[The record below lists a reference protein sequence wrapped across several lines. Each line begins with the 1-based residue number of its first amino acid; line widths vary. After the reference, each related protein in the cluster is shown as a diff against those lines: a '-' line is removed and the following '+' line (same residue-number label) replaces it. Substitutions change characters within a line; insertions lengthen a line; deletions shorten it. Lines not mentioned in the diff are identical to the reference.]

1 MAKRAPKTVA
11 VSAVNTQ
18 ALVPYMA
25 PELAAWNE
33 SMRALDTSAFQPL
46 VVRCA
51 LASPLVSPDRTIAI
65 DGLLAFAAVRRTGQP
80 LASSANEC
88 APVEIPIERS
98 RCGRFHLA
106 SFAQFDIAKRS
117 ASFTNKRFPIREAQ
131 SMSIMTRVQES
142 TGACKG
148 FRIPREHLHV
158 DRLEWYCIGDRERVA
173 DLLCDVTSIGK
184 KRGVGMGEIVIGS
197 WRIELIEPWDG
208 FPVLRDGA
216 PLRPLPLD
224 WPGLR
229 DYEES
234 YGRITYPY
242 WDKSREDLWAAQPRV
257 M

>member
-1 MAKRAPKTVA
+1 MAKRAPKV
-11 VSAVNTQ
+11 
-18 ALVPYMA
+18 ALVAPVHQPQAPYMD
-25 PELAAWNE
+25 PKLAEWNE
-33 SMRALDTSAFQPL
+33 SMRALDASTFQPL

-51 LASPLVSPDRTIAI
+51 LTSPLVSPERTIAL
-65 DGLLAFAAVRRTGQP
+65 DSLLAFAAVRRTGQP
-80 LASSANEC
+80 IASSAHEC
-88 APVEIPIERS
+88 VPVEIPIERS

-106 SFAQFDIAKRS
+106 SFAQFEIEKRS

-131 SMSIMTRVQES
+131 SMSTMTRVQES

-158 DRLEWYCIGDRERVA
+158 DKLEWYCVGDLVRIR

-184 KRGVGMGEIVIGS
+184 KRGVGMGEIVMGS
-197 WRIELIEPWDG
+197 WNVETIDPWDG
-208 FPVLRDGA
+208 FPVLRDGV

-229 DYEES
+229 DCEES
-234 YGRITYPY
+234 YCRITYPY
-242 WDKSREDLWAAQPRV
+242 WDKSREDLWATQPRT